1 MEKLLEILE
10 EIDDSIDYEN
20 EKALI
25 DDHLLNSF
33 AIISLISEIEEEFDV
48 EISASEMTVENFNS
62 AEAIWNL
69 IQSKLED

>member
-20 EKALI
+20 ETALI

-62 AEAIWNL
+62 AEAIWHL

>member
-20 EKALI
+20 ETALI

-48 EISASEMTVENFNS
+48 EISASE
-62 AEAIWNL
+62 EAIWNL

>member
-1 MEKLLEILE
+1 MEKLLEIPE

-20 EKALI
+20 ETALI